1 MCSFAADCP
10 KRRCQLRGCF
20 FQFRSMG
27 QGKFVENAL
36 ALFGERHQDL
46 AAIIA
51 VHLPGNQA
59 HGLKT
64 VHEPHSAVR
73 FEQQTI
79 GEMSDS
85 WRAARGHAFQSKES
99 LMLLR
104 LDVRLAGRRFA
115 EMEEAADLKTE
126 FFESPILGCIE
137 IRKLAFIHNLSYHDI
152 FRGEAGETDPRATC
166 RFYGKLGA
174 WFL

>member
-1 MCSFAADCP
+1 
-10 KRRCQLRGCF
+10 
-20 FQFRSMG
+20 
-27 QGKFVENAL
+27 
-36 ALFGERHQDL
+36 
-46 AAIIA
+46 
-51 VHLPGNQA
+51 
-59 HGLKT
+59 
-64 VHEPHSAVR
+64 
-73 FEQQTI
+73 
-79 GEMSDS
+79 
-85 WRAARGHAFQSKES
+85 
-99 LMLLR
+99 MLLR

-152 FRGEAGETDPRATC
+152 FRRGAGETDPRATC